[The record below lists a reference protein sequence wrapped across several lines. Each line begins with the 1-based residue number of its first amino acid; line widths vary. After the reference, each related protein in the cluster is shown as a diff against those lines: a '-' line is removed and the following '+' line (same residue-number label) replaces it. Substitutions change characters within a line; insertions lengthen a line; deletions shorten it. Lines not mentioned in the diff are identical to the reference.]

1 MQNGKSDKWF
11 ERIILVFSY
20 FFLFILYSIDLYV
33 VFYKNK
39 RVILVKKI
47 LFIFWLKNTKRIILL
62 T

>member
-33 VFYKNK
+33 VFFS
-39 RVILVKKI
+39 KI
-47 LFIFWLKNTKRIILL
+47 YPQGSRKGEIA
-62 T
+62 

>member
-33 VFYKNK
+33 VFCKGGETM
-39 RVILVKKI
+39 RVKV
-47 LFIFWLKNTKRIILL
+47 RSV
-62 T
+62 